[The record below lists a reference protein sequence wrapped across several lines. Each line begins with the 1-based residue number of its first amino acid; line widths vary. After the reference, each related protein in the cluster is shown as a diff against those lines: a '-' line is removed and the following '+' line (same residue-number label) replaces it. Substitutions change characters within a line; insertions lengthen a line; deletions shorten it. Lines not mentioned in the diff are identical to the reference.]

1 MNALENALEQLQSSA
16 QIANIKPEII
26 NLLQRPERE
35 ITVNLPIKMDDGV
48 VKTFTG
54 FRIQHNSALG
64 PYKGGL
70 RFHPQVDID
79 EVRALALWMVIKCA
93 VAGIPYGGG
102 KGGITVDPKTLSSS
116 ELERLSRSFVDKIY
130 KNIGPHVDVPAP
142 DVNTNPQ
149 IMAWMVDQYSKLVGQ
164 WTPAAFTG
172 KPIELGG
179 SLGREEATGLG
190 GKYILDEII
199 KNNSSSKN
207 TKIAIQGLGNVSKGL
222 LDSIADDIN
231 YSVVALADSK
241 GAIIAETGLNI
252 KEVLAFKKQTG
263 SCINFPDARNATWL
277 EFWAV
282 DCDALVPAA
291 LENQI
296 TAQNAPTI
304 KANIILE
311 LANGPTT
318 PEADQMLVSAG
329 KMIIPDV
336 LANAG
341 GVTVSYFEWVQ
352 NLNGDRWTKTR
363 VYQEL
368 KLVMTKA
375 LEEILAISTEFPNA
389 SMRQS
394 AFILALRRIEKGMR
408 LRGIC

>member
-1 MNALENALEQLQSSA
+1 MNALENALEQLQNSA

-26 NLLQRPERE
+26 NMLQKPERD
-35 ITVNLPIKMDDGV
+35 ITVSMPIKMDDGQ
-48 VKTFTG
+48 VKIFTG
-54 FRIQHNSALG
+54 FRIQHNCALG

-79 EVRALALWMVIKCA
+79 EVRALALWMTVKCA

-102 KGGITVDPKTLSSS
+102 KGGITVDPKTLSES

-142 DVNTNPQ
+142 DVNTNPKV
-149 IMAWMVDQYSKLVGQ
+149 MAWMVDQYSKLVGQ
-164 WTPAAFTG
+164 WTPATFTG

-190 GKYILDEII
+190 GKYILDEVI
-199 KNNSSSKN
+199 KNNSNSKN
-207 TKIAIQGLGNVSKGL
+207 TKIAIQGLGNVSQGL
-222 LDSIADDIN
+222 LDSIASDIN

-241 GAIIAETGLNI
+241 GAIIAETGLDI

-263 SCINFPDARNATWL
+263 SCINFPEARNATWL

-296 TAQNAPTI
+296 TAQNAQGI

-318 PEADQMLVSAG
+318 PEAEKMLISAG

-352 NLNGDRWTKTR
+352 NLSGDHWTKTR

-368 KLVMTKA
+368 KLVMIKS
-375 LEEILAISTEFPNA
+375 LEEVLAISTEFPNA

-394 AFILALRRIEKGMR
+394 AFILALRRIEKAMR